1 MHTSH
6 RLSLVT
12 PTSTT
17 PPIVV
22 PDGIAAKLTIDIN
35 DSSATTWGSA
45 VVDLQYSTVIGHDS
59 DGTPLDNGQNFNP
72 VVQFTS
78 SRKARRSI
86 GVTGA
91 GNVRLHVST
100 AASAAD
106 KQAMVTIRTSWNA

>member
-1 MHTSH
+1 MNHAH
-6 RLSLVT
+6 PLSLVT

-45 VVDLQYSTVIGHDS
+45 VVDLQFSAVVGHDS
-59 DGTPLDNGQNFNP
+59 DGTLLDNWQNFNP

-78 SRKARRSI
+78 TTKARRSI
-86 GVTGA
+86 GVTGS

>member
-1 MHTSH
+1 MNHAH

-35 DSSATTWGSA
+35 YSSSNTWCLA
-45 VVDLQYSTVIGHDS
+45 IVNLQFSTVIGHDD
-59 DGTPLDNGQNFNP
+59 DGTLLDNWQNFNP

-78 SRKARRSI
+78 STKARRSI
-86 GVTGA
+86 GVTGS
-91 GNVRLHVST
+91 GNVRLNVST
-100 AASAAD
+100 ADKDAD
-106 KQAMVTIRTSWNA
+106 KEAMVTIRTSWNA

>member
-1 MHTSH
+1 MHSH

-22 PDGIAAKLTIDIN
+22 PDGVAAKLTIDIN
-35 DSSATTWGSA
+35 DSSSTTWGVA
-45 VVDLQYSTVIGHDS
+45 IVNLQFSTVIGHDD
-59 DGTPLDNGQNFNP
+59 DGTLLDNWQNFNP

-78 SRKARRSI
+78 TTKARRSI

-91 GNVRLHVST
+91 GNVRLNVST
-100 AASAAD
+100 ADEDAD
-106 KQAMVTIRTSWNA
+106 KEAMVTIRTSWNA